1 MKKISFLNKTSAE
14 AVNKTFPSTYNPKP
28 YKPKTEVSLFKAD
41 VDVEDVFAHVYTEGE
56 TEMVGRWL
64 VRKSDII
71 DPKTGKYLTPE
82 EIQKKFALPHKPTHV
97 VKVKMPKDEEFWE
110 GLVNHGNSSYN
121 GDVMQYQFKKETK
134 LLNPAWFTNKQ
145 SL

>member
-1 MKKISFLNKTSAE
+1 M
-14 AVNKTFPSTYNPKP
+14 NKTFPSTYDPKP

-71 DPKTGKYLTPE
+71 DPKTGKHLTPE
-82 EIQKKFALPHKPTHV
+82 EIQKKFALPKRPTHAV
-97 VKVKMPKDEEFWE
+97 NVKMPKTEEFWE
-110 GLVNHGNSSYN
+110 GLVNHPKGSWDV
-121 GDVMQYQFKKETK
+121 GDVIQYQFKKPKEK
-134 LLNPAWFTNKQ
+134 LEKEWFDIKSIQ